1 MAGNVDQDLRQ
12 VRGCGCEGDEW
23 AGWRASGS
31 EAGVAV
37 DRGSKAALGVN
48 VGRLNRVLPC
58 VFVGLSWFHDTVSRE
73 LSVTAGVS
81 SEIARDGVRYLTNR
95 LNMRISQG
103 KRWFCLYWD
112 SFAMPHSIAY
122 RTRGLVSLAR

>member
-1 MAGNVDQDLRQ
+1 MSRV
-12 VRGCGCEGDEW
+12 
-23 AGWRASGS
+23 SGS

-37 DRGSKAALGVN
+37 DRGSKAVASVN
-48 VGRLNRVLPC
+48 VGGLSRVLPC
-58 VFVGLSWFHDTVSRE
+58 VFVGRPWFHDTVSRE
-73 LSVTAGVS
+73 LAVDLALSHS
-81 SEIARDGVRYLTNR
+81 PRRHGVRYLTNR
-95 LNMRISQG
+95 INMRISQG